1 VLGFGIHTEIK
12 LPVGLADNRG
22 RRHQAAVLTPIAG
35 RGELAAVAE
44 ANPFRAAILL
54 LADSLIALGPHRGA
68 EIDTSLLSG
77 LLPIDRDYL
86 LIQLSSITF
95 GGARFQTVECPGK
108 ECGRR
113 LDIRFD
119 LRSIEAG
126 QPSVSDHVAVPLD
139 DGRVVLFR
147 LPSSGDQV
155 AAYGLDGMHA
165 VDELLRRCILRSG
178 KPSDAGSADVA
189 GLQDVLAQEPAARV
203 RLGAALAAAGPELD
217 TSLELKCI
225 HCEQPFKFVYD
236 PVLTL
241 IEELQA
247 SRSALLKEVHY
258 LAFYYH
264 WSHTEILSLT
274 RPMRREYLEL
284 LDQELRSQ
292 TSGVAV

>member
-1 VLGFGIHTEIK
+1 VLGFGAHTEVT
-12 LPVGLADNRG
+12 LPVGLADSRG
-22 RRHQAAVLTPIAG
+22 RRHRSAVLTPIAG

-54 LADSLIALGPHRGA
+54 LADSLIAIGPHRGA

-86 LIQLSSITF
+86 LVQLSSITF
-95 GGARFQTVECPGK
+95 GGLRFQTVECPGN

-113 LDIRFD
+113 LDVRFD
-119 LRSIEAG
+119 LRSIEPG
-126 QPSVSDHVAVPLD
+126 QPPVSDHVEATLD
-139 DGRVVLFR
+139 DGRSVVFR

-155 AAYGLDGMHA
+155 AAHGLDGMQP

-178 KPSDAGSADVA
+178 KPGDADSAGVA
-189 GLQDVLAQEPAARV
+189 GLQDVLTQDPAARV
-203 RLGAALAAAGPELD
+203 RLCAALAAAGPALD

-225 HCEQPFKFVYD
+225 HCGQLFKFVYD

-247 SRSALLKEVHY
+247 ARKALLKEVHY

-264 WSHTEILSLT
+264 WSHTEILNLT

>member
-1 VLGFGIHTEIK
+1 MLGFGVHTEVT

-22 RRHQAAVLTPIAG
+22 RRHRSAILAPIAG

-54 LADSLIALGPHRGA
+54 LADSLMALGPHRGA
-68 EIDTSLLSG
+68 EIDIGLLSG

-95 GGARFQTVECPGK
+95 GGPRFQTVECPGK

-113 LDIRFD
+113 LDVRFD

-126 QPSVSDHVAVPLD
+126 RPSASEHVEATLD
-139 DGRVVLFR
+139 DGRSVMFR

-155 AAYGLDGMHA
+155 AAYGLDSTQQA
-165 VDELLRRCILRSG
+165 DELLRRCMVRNG
-178 KPSDAGSADVA
+178 KPGDTGGADTA
-189 GLQDVLAQEPAARV
+189 SLPDVLAQEPAARV
-203 RLGAALAAAGPELD
+203 RLCAALVAACPQLD
-217 TSLELKCI
+217 TALELRCI
-225 HCEQPFKFVYD
+225 HCEQPFEFVYD

-247 SRSALLKEVHY
+247 SRKALLKEVHY

-264 WSHTEILSLT
+264 WSYTDILNLT